1 MSDPTN
7 TTEPGIGPVK
17 KPLNK
22 KVVVGAAIAG
32 ALAAAGVIWPQY
44 VPLINQLRQLV
55 GF

>member
-1 MSDPTN
+1 MVEPTDE
-7 TTEPGIGPVK
+7 TQPGLGPTK
-17 KPLNK
+17 RKLNK

-32 ALAAAGVIWPQY
+32 ALAAASVIWPQY